1 MFNFLRQKNTADE
14 KEIIEI
20 KKKIAYLETDV
31 SILKSQYQRLLGRY
45 KGEAMADARQKKKE
59 DDVDIQKIIA
69 EITTN
74 PNVSIQKIIAENPKI
89 VGSTFSIEVIS
100 AAIQSY
106 LVSEK
111 EKIDVVNEIGK
122 ENPQLMAELFRNV
135 FYPDTNIVSKIVPYL
150 VVALIIY
157 LILKK

>member
-1 MFNFLRQKNTADE
+1 MFNFLKSKNSVDE

-20 KKKIAYLETDV
+20 KKKIAYMETDV
-31 SILKSQYQRLLGRY
+31 SILKSQYQRLLDRY

-89 VGSTFSIEVIS
+89 I
-100 AAIQSY
+100 
-106 LVSEK
+106 K
-111 EKIDVVNEIGK
+111 KIM
-122 ENPQLMAELFRNV
+122 ENL
-135 FYPDTNIVSKIVPYL
+135 
-150 VVALIIY
+150 
-157 LILKK
+157 